1 MLNENDFE
9 LIDKYIQNR
18 LDDKEAIEFSSRL
31 GDKEFVEELE
41 VMKEIKKVIV
51 SSGRT
56 KIKENLDKIFSADAK
71 KGSNIIS
78 LIGFLKYPI
87 AACLI
92 IAISISF
99 LFASQRS
106 QKKNNY
112 YSHAG
117 GASIIHQSNDIVEN

>member
-18 LDDKEAIEFSSRL
+18 LDDKDAIEFSSRL
-31 GDKEFVEELE
+31 GDKEFVEELD
-41 VMKEIKKVIV
+41 VMKEIKKAIV

-71 KGSNIIS
+71 RGSNNIS
-78 LIGFLKYPI
+78 FIGFLKYPI

-106 QKKNNY
+106 QKKSNY